1 MNIYGKKLISKID
14 RITIMDKKREI
25 DVLMITGYNKNNN
38 IKKIIFAYA
47 EDDIFFIPKN
57 LQECFI
63 IKKTYGWD
71 FKYKDK
77 HGFDI
82 TFERIDRHSN
92 YIINNMLIHLY
103 KQLGKRAYIRLLNIS
118 GKVILN
124 SKK

>member
-63 IKKTYGWD
+63 IKKTYGW
-71 FKYKDK
+71 
-77 HGFDI
+77 GF
-82 TFERIDRHSN
+82 
-92 YIINNMLIHLY
+92 
-103 KQLGKRAYIRLLNIS
+103 
-118 GKVILN
+118 
-124 SKK
+124 

>member
-1 MNIYGKKLISKID
+1 MVG
-14 RITIMDKKREI
+14 
-25 DVLMITGYNKNNN
+25 
-38 IKKIIFAYA
+38 
-47 EDDIFFIPKN
+47 
-57 LQECFI
+57 
-63 IKKTYGWD
+63 D

-118 GKVILN
+118 GKVIIN